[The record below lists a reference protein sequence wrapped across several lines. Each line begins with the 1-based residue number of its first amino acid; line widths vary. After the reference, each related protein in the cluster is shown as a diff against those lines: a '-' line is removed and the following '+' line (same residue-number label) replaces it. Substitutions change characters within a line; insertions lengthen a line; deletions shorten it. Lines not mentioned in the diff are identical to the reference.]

1 MHRLEVLVRPV
12 VTEKSTLLQEKD
24 KYVFEVVPTANKV
37 MVREAVER
45 AYNVKVIGVNILKS
59 PGKTKRYGPR
69 RVKTPDRKKAVVT
82 LKQGDRIQIFE
93 GA

>member
-1 MHRLEVLVRPV
+1 MHPLEVLVRPV
-12 VTEKSTLLQEKD
+12 VTEKSTLLQERD
-24 KYVFEVVPTANKV
+24 KYVFEVLPVANKV

-45 AYNVKVIGVNILKS
+45 AYNVKVVGVNILKS

-69 RVKTPDRKKAVVT
+69 RVRTPDRKKAVVT

>member
-1 MHRLEVLVRPV
+1 MHLYQVLLRPL
-12 VTEKSTLLQEKD
+12 VTEKSTLLQERD
-24 KYVFEVVPTANKV
+24 KYIFQVALGANKI
-37 MVREAVER
+37 MVREAVQKV
-45 AYNVKVIGVNILKS
+45 YDVKVASVNIVRT

-69 RVKTPDRKKAVVT
+69 KVKRPGTKKAIVT

>member
-1 MHRLEVLVRPV
+1 VQLLEILVRPV
-12 VTEKSTLLQEKD
+12 VTEKSTMLQEKD
-24 KYVFEVVPTANKV
+24 KYVFEVLPRANKI

-45 AYNVKVIGVNILKS
+45 AYNVKVVGVNILKS
-59 PGKTKRYGPR
+59 PGKTKRYGPKP
-69 RVKTPDRKKAVVT
+69 VKTRDRKKAVVT

>member
-1 MHRLEVLVRPV
+1 VHLLEVLVRPV
-12 VTEKSTLLQEKD
+12 VTEKSTLLQERD
-24 KYVFEVVPTANKV
+24 KYVFEVLPVANKV

-45 AYNVKVIGVNILKS
+45 AYNVKVVGVNILKS

-69 RVKTPDRKKAVVT
+69 RVRTPDRKKAVVT
-82 LKQGDRIQIFE
+82 LKHGDRIQIFE

>member
-1 MHRLEVLVRPV
+1 MHIMQVLVRPI
-12 VTEKSTLLQEKD
+12 VTEKSTLLQERD
-24 KYVFEVVPTANKV
+24 KYVFEILPAANKI

-45 AYNVKVIGVNILKS
+45 AYNVSVVKVNILKS
-59 PGKTKRYGPR
+59 PGKTKRFGPR
-69 RVKTPDRKKAVVT
+69 YVKTPDRKKAVVT

>member
-1 MHRLEVLVRPV
+1 MHSLDVLVRPV
-12 VTEKSTLLQEKD
+12 VTEKSTLLQDES
-24 KYVFEVVPTANKV
+24 KYVFEVLPRANKV
-37 MVREAVER
+37 MVREAVEQ
-45 AYNVKVIGVNILKS
+45 AFNVKVMAVNILRS

-69 RVKTPDRKKAVVT
+69 RVRTADRKKAVVT

>member
-1 MHRLEVLVRPV
+1 MHLYQVLLRPL
-12 VTEKSTLLQEKD
+12 VTEKSTLLQERD
-24 KYVFEVVPTANKV
+24 KYVFRIALGANKV
-37 MVREAVER
+37 MVREAVQKV
-45 AYNVKVIGVNILKS
+45 YDVKVTSVNIVRT

-69 RVKTPDRKKAVVT
+69 KVRRPGTKKAIVT